1 MAAIFLAAKI
11 EETPKRMRDVINV
24 FNRIYQIRA
33 GLPNEPITVLSSAV
47 LLPLSLSLLSV
58 ALYSILLCV
67 FGANFMLR
75 IAHDRFIRVDS
86 PSAGVLGHE
95 GDTGEEGGVHPEGVR
110 LPPRDRAP
118 A

>member
-47 LLPLSLSLLSV
+47 LLPLSLFSL
-58 ALYSILLCV
+58 
-67 FGANFMLR
+67 
-75 IAHDRFIRVDS
+75 
-86 PSAGVLGHE
+86 
-95 GDTGEEGGVHPEGVR
+95 
-110 LPPRDRAP
+110 
-118 A
+118 